1 MSDLT
6 LSPQEIRINENKG
19 KIVFLD
25 KNNHERAERIYNGF
39 RNAKSVVDVQRARY
53 FTESFKETEGEA
65 LVLRWAS
72 NTIKTPIYQH

>member
-6 LSPQEIRINENKG
+6 LSPQEIRTNENKG

-39 RNAKSVVDVQRARY
+39 RNARR
-53 FTESFKETEGEA
+53 G
-65 LVLRWAS
+65 
-72 NTIKTPIYQH
+72 